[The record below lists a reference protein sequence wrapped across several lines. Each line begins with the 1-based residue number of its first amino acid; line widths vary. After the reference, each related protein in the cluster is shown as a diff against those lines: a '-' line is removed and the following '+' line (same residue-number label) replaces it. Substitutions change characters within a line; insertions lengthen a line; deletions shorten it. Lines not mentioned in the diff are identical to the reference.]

1 MAITQQI
8 SNKLGTLVFTH
19 VGFLYIFFLHRKENE
34 ILFVFGCGLSLIVK
48 LVIFWKVLNNV
59 NILEKRIIFKPEIFK
74 STDVKV

>member
-48 LVIFWKVLNNV
+48 LVIF
-59 NILEKRIIFKPEIFK
+59 
-74 STDVKV
+74 